1 MGVVILTN
9 SSVCGQGV
17 LLITYAEYFEIS
29 GWEAAQTS
37 IMLIIRQK
45 GQEQK
50 GQSASRLLQGPAGM
64 WDPASSL
71 AYYHLFRLLLLLG
84 TIKYKE
90 EGDRYHLSCV
100 HPAE

>member
-1 MGVVILTN
+1 M
-9 SSVCGQGV
+9 
-17 LLITYAEYFEIS
+17 LLITHAEYSEIS
-29 GWEAAQTS
+29 GWEAVQKS

-50 GQSASRLLQGPAGM
+50 GQSDFILLQGPGGV
-64 WDPASSL
+64 WDPDSSL
-71 AYYHLFRLLLLLG
+71 AYYLLFRLLLLLG
-84 TIKYKE
+84 TIRYKE

>member
-1 MGVVILTN
+1 MIV
-9 SSVCGQGV
+9 
-17 LLITYAEYFEIS
+17 
-29 GWEAAQTS
+29 
-37 IMLIIRQK
+37 MLIARQK

-50 GQSASRLLQGPAGM
+50 GQSNSRLLQGPAGV

-71 AYYHLFRLLLLLG
+71 AYYYLFRLLLSLG

>member
-9 SSVCGQGV
+9 SFVCGQGV

-29 GWEAAQTS
+29 GWEAAQTT

-64 WDPASSL
+64 WDPAASL

>member
-1 MGVVILTN
+1 MRVVILTN

-29 GWEAAQTS
+29 GWEVVQTS

-50 GQSASRLLQGPAGM
+50 GQSDSRLLRGPAGV
-64 WDPASSL
+64 WNLSSSL
-71 AYYHLFRLLLLLG
+71 VY
-84 TIKYKE
+84 
-90 EGDRYHLSCV
+90 
-100 HPAE
+100 

>member
-1 MGVVILTN
+1 MI
-9 SSVCGQGV
+9 
-17 LLITYAEYFEIS
+17 
-29 GWEAAQTS
+29 
-37 IMLIIRQK
+37 IIRQK

-50 GQSASRLLQGPAGM
+50 GQSDSRLLQGFTGA

-71 AYYHLFRLLLLLG
+71 AYYYLFRLFLLLG

-100 HPAE
+100 QPAE